1 MFNHKRIVVKS
12 NLFLL
17 CFLLVGSFALSAQT
31 VEFGGLD
38 KSPLDA
44 AHYPASSAFKNY
56 LSADDPDREQKIK
69 VVYSRPG
76 KNEREI
82 FGSLVPYG
90 QEWRLGANE
99 ATEVTFFQPVQIDGI
114 TVPAGSYTMFAQVY
128 PNQWTIKLSGER
140 FLTGTANRDF
150 SKDLVSVNIPV
161 ERVATPREKLTIG
174 FEKVDTDHVNMV
186 FAWDQTMARLPIN
199 LNAPSLAGEDASP
212 MDLVQFPS
220 LSRRLNMV
228 KAEELEANQ
237 PQVRVV
243 YSRPQMKGRK
253 IFGEM
258 LPYGNLWRV
267 GANETTELTFFKD
280 VTIGGKDIRAGRYG
294 LFAVVNDGS
303 WEFIIHKN
311 VQSWGDGNHDE
322 KDNIVKVSAKTE
334 KTPTTLEA
342 LSMAL
347 VEKGDMVELVVG
359 WENTMARLPIKVKQ

>member
-1 MFNHKRIVVKS
+1 MLNHKLTIVK
-12 NLFLL
+12 NKLFFLF
-17 CFLLVGSFALSAQT
+17 FLLVGSLSLTAQT

-44 AHYPASSAFKNY
+44 AHYPSGAAFQNY

-76 KNEREI
+76 KNDREI

-90 QEWRLGANE
+90 QEWRMGANE
-99 ATEVTFFQPVQIDGI
+99 ATEVTFFQPVQIGGV
-114 TVPAGSYTMFAQVY
+114 TVPSGSYTMFAQIY
-128 PNQWTIKLSGER
+128 PHQWTIKLSSER

-150 SKDLVSVNIPV
+150 TKDVVSINIPA
-161 ERVATPREKLTIG
+161 ERVATPVEKWTIG
-174 FEKVDTDHVNMV
+174 FEKVDADHVNMV

-199 LNAPSLAGEDASP
+199 LNAPALAGEDASP
-212 MDLVQFPS
+212 LDLVQYPS
-220 LSRRLNMV
+220 LSRRLNML
-228 KAEELEANQ
+228 KAEELDANQ

-253 IFGEM
+253 IFGDLLKYGEM
-258 LPYGNLWRV
+258 WRV

-294 LFAVVNDGS
+294 LFAVVNDGN
-303 WEFIIHKN
+303 WEFIIHRN
-311 VQSWGDGNHDE
+311 VQSWGNANHDE
-322 KDNIVKVSAKTE
+322 KDNIVKVTAKTE

-342 LSMAL
+342 LSMTF
-347 VEKGDMVELVVG
+347 VEKGDMVELVIG
-359 WENTMARLPIKVKQ
+359 WENTMARLPIKVKK